1 MQSNPTNPTNNPPRL
16 CPPDTTE
23 AHSLVDGRSL
33 PASELVV
40 RQAHVNWLTSLQTNG
55 NQPSP
60 EHQDAG
66 WQLLRAMVD
75 QLYGLRTGR
84 YAYALPCGAG
94 KTQAVIALLA
104 ALASLRVFNRG
115 ITVLVVAQRV
125 VALCEIK
132 QKLISA
138 GLSEQQVGLLHSKSG
153 AAFPST
159 GSEKRPIMLVT
170 HWRMQQGSLPE
181 CASTWDGK
189 LQDLVIW
196 DEALISTESVTLALD
211 TTLSALCHFA
221 ESGKCPTVAQAY
233 ERLNA
238 AMEKEKATQQNGLV
252 ATALSSLLTEQEAEI
267 ARREMWV
274 VGHLDT
280 TGKCLR
286 EQALSAISLIQNPI
300 SLVDPRNGNSAA
312 LMRYVVKVPDSLE
325 NIVILDASYAIDELR
340 QADSTIRV
348 GTTEAMIKFKD
359 YSAVVA
365 IHYPVASGRSA
376 IKVDGRARAEAVR
389 IAKGLSPDER
399 VLFVTFKDWH
409 ERQLRAELLAAGM
422 LLDQKMPNGEHWINV
437 ITWGRHTSDNSYTD
451 CKHVVLVGLHRLPRV
466 ELASKLAAQM
476 RDLTH
481 RRDKTGLLDLEQSV
495 IAGDVMQAMNRGCM
509 RLTDASGKAHAM
521 TTHIIA
527 KDDLRQ
533 ELEQAMPRLQ
543 WESSVTEL
551 DVGSKQQTR
560 TQKATCLI
568 VEYLDSLPCEVS
580 KVSLKAIYLITGI
593 KLGKDAKAEAMG
605 AALLQLSVRG
615 LIKKGVPWTRE
626 GLSLIRK

>member
-1 MQSNPTNPTNNPPRL
+1 MQSNPTHSTNISPWR
-16 CPPDTTE
+16 CPSYAAD
-23 AHSLVDGRSL
+23 ARSLEYSRSL

-40 RQAHVNWLTSLQTNG
+40 RQAHVNWLNSLQING
-55 NQPSP
+55 NEPSP
-60 EHQDAG
+60 EHKDAG

-75 QLYGLRTGR
+75 QLYGERTGR

-94 KTQAVIALLA
+94 KTQAVVAFLA

-115 ITVLVVAQRV
+115 ITVLVVAQQV
-125 VALCEIK
+125 DALCEIK
-132 QKLISA
+132 QKLLSA
-138 GLSEQQVGLLHSKSG
+138 GVSEQQVGLIHSKSD

-159 GSEKRPIMLVT
+159 GSDKRPITLAT

-181 CASTWDGK
+181 CCSTWGGK
-189 LQDLVIW
+189 LHDLVIW

-211 TTLSALCHFA
+211 TTMSALCHFA
-221 ESGKCPTVAQAY
+221 QCGKCPTVAQAY
-233 ERLNA
+233 ERLNTA
-238 AMEKEKATQQNGLV
+238 VTKEKARQQNGL
-252 ATALSSLLTEQEAEI
+252 AAAELSSLLCEQEADD
-267 ARREMWV
+267 ARCEMRA

-286 EQALSAISLIQNPI
+286 EQALRAIGLIQYPI

-359 YSAVVA
+359 FSAVVA

-376 IKVDGRARAEAVR
+376 IKVDGRAIAEAVR
-389 IAKGLSPDER
+389 IAKGLPHDER

-409 ERQLRAELLAAGM
+409 ERRLREELLAAGM
-422 LLDQKMPNGEHWINV
+422 ALGRMMPNGEPWLNV

-451 CKHVVLVGLHRLPRV
+451 CRHVVLVGLHRLPRV

-481 RRDKTGLLDLEQSV
+481 RRNKSGLLDLEQSV

-509 RLTDASGKAHAM
+509 RLTDARGKAHSMKA
-521 TTHIIA
+521 HIIA
-527 KDDLRQ
+527 KDDLRHT
-533 ELEQAMPRLQ
+533 LEQAMPGLQ
-543 WESSVTEL
+543 WESSTIEL
-551 DVGSKQQTR
+551 DTGSSQQTR
-560 TQKATCLI
+560 TQQATHLL
-568 VEYLDSLPCEVS
+568 VEYLESLPREVS
-580 KVSLKAIYLITGI
+580 KISLKAIYKNTEV
-593 KLGKDAKAEAMG
+593 KLGKDAKSEAME
-605 AALLQLSVRG
+605 AALLELLVRS
-615 LIKKGVPWTRE
+615 LRSKREPWKRD